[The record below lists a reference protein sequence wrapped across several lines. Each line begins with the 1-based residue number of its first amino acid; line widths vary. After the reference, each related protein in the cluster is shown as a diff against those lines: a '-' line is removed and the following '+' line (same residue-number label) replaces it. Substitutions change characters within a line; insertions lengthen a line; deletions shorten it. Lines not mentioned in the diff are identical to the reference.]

1 MEGVLSCAGVDVL
14 ELVRSVRRFA
24 QQFAYD
30 LPGQHFVER
39 VAAAREVPKLPLT
52 PYSSCLPSYYLP
64 MHAGKGPA
72 ILKPSVGVHKRL
84 CPGSGCP

>member
-1 MEGVLSCAGVDVL
+1 MGAVLSYAGVNVL

-39 VAAAREVPKLPLT
+39 VAAAREVPPSPT
-52 PYSSCLPSYYLP
+52 PTQFPVP
-64 MHAGKGPA
+64 MKKVP
-72 ILKPSVGVHKRL
+72 
-84 CPGSGCP
+84 CTQ